1 MPVHLF
7 DRQQLPATPWKN
19 GGGVTREIVCQPP
32 GAGMD
37 AFDWRVSIA
46 HIASDGPFSR
56 FEQVDRV
63 ITLLEGAGVR
73 LHSHDGAVDHRLD
86 RPWEPFAFPGEAP
99 VQGDLIAGDCHD
111 FNVMTRRGRCRAQVV
126 VVREAVSLPPTD
138 AGLLMVLAGHWQLA
152 GASNA
157 PRDATAPS
165 AHVPEGRRADQGA
178 DTDANTGVTW
188 TLATHHGLWWHDG
201 GGPVHLRPAVQHGLA
216 ALLAVS
222 IEWEHA

>member
-7 DRQQLPATPWKN
+7 DRQQLIATPWKN

-56 FEQVDRV
+56 FERVDRV

-73 LHSHDGAVDHRLD
+73 LRSSDAAFDHRLD
-86 RPWEPFAFPGEAP
+86 RPWTPFAFPGEAP

-111 FNVMTRRGRCRAQVV
+111 FNVMTRRGRCRARVV
-126 VVREAVSLPPTD
+126 VHREAGSLPVTGE
-138 AGLLMVLAGHWQLA
+138 GLVMALAGRWQLT
-152 GASNA
+152 S
-157 PRDATAPS
+157 DATAPGTDVS
-165 AHVPEGRRADQGA
+165 ASSNA
-178 DTDANTGVTW
+178 W
-188 TLATHHGLWWHDG
+188 TLAANQGLWWQDG
-201 GGPVHLRPAVQHGLA
+201 GGPVHLRPEADESSTASATVSV
-216 ALLAVS
+216 ALLHVA
-222 IEWEHA
+222 IEREMP